1 MKTENKDNM
10 LKQAMERRVNSC
22 LPSNFNYQMMNK
34 IRLEAATQH
43 RRRKVVS
50 WCWLIAGAL
59 SLLGMGVYI
68 LVFYLKVSLTD
79 FIPMKE
85 SIKPATDLIAFYW
98 YIAVLVLI
106 LLGLDHWMRW
116 YRRKAM
122 DK

>member
-1 MKTENKDNM
+1 METENNDNM
-10 LKQAMERRVNSC
+10 LKQAMERRANSC

-34 IRLEAATQH
+34 IRLEAAKQH

-59 SLLGMGVYI
+59 SLLGLGVYI
-68 LVFYLKVSLTD
+68 PASYLEVSLVD
-79 FIPMKE
+79 YMPRKE
-85 SIKPATDLIAFYW
+85 SIQPNTDLIGFYW

-116 YRRKAM
+116 YRRKAL

>member
-1 MKTENKDNM
+1 METENKDNM
-10 LKQAMERRVNSC
+10 LKQAMERRTNSC

-34 IRLEAATQH
+34 IRLEAARQH

-59 SLLGMGVYI
+59 SLLGLGAYM
-68 LVFYLKVSLTD
+68 LVPYMKVDLMEHM
-79 FIPMKE
+79 PREE
-85 SIKPATDLIAFYW
+85 SILPSTDLIAFYW

-106 LLGLDHWMRW
+106 LLGLDYWMRW
-116 YRRKAM
+116 YRRKAL